1 MLVNVSLNDTSSVVL
16 VNWAKWQSGKVRKT
30 KITVNIVIY
39 LKKDNKKSVR
49 NICNTKNYDN

>member
-39 LKKDNKKSVR
+39 LKKDNKKLVR
-49 NICNTKNYDN
+49 NIHNTKNYDN